1 MKLIDSVPASAAPAC
16 GGKVMLTKTGRIVT
30 IIVLSVL
37 LAACGQKA
45 EMVETPASIHLERG
59 RNYKE
64 VIEDFEDKGFTNIK
78 TETIADLV
86 YGRSFRDGEVEQIS
100 VGGDIAYDSGVRVPA
115 DTEVIIRYHT
125 FSQKSIEEAEAKEK
139 ERDAATEESSQEQ

>member
-1 MKLIDSVPASAAPAC
+1 MKNEIIDSVPAAAPVC
-16 GGKVMLTKTGRIVT
+16 GGKVMLTKTGRIIT
-30 IIVLSVL
+30 IIVLSVF

-100 VGGDIAYDSGVRVPA
+100 VGGDIAYNSGVQVPA

-125 FSQKSIEEAEAKEK
+125 FSQKSIEDAEAKEQ
-139 ERDAATEESSQEQ
+139 ERAAESEKSDE

>member
-1 MKLIDSVPASAAPAC
+1 MPAWAASVC
-16 GGKVMLTKTGRIVT
+16 GGEVMLTKTGRIVT

-100 VGGDIAYDSGVRVPA
+100 VGGDIAYDSGVHVPA

-125 FSQKSIEEAEAKEK
+125 FSQKSVEEAEAKEE
-139 ERDAATEESSQEQ
+139 ERAAASEQSSEEQ

>member
-1 MKLIDSVPASAAPAC
+1 MF
-16 GGKVMLTKTGRIVT
+16 TKTGRIMA
-30 IIVLSVL
+30 IIMLSVML
-37 LAACGQKA
+37 TACGQKG
-45 EMVETPASIHLERG
+45 EMVETPADIHLERG

-100 VGGDIAYDSGVRVPA
+100 VGGDIEYDSGVKVPA
-115 DTEVIIRYHT
+115 DTEVII
-125 FSQKSIEEAEAKEK
+125 QV
-139 ERDAATEESSQEQ
+139 